1 MNQTVDTSFC
11 KQDWNNDSYFKIDDE
26 INNISISE
34 ISTVTKMIILDTTE
48 PAFVVI
54 VKGRK
59 KFGTRLS
66 DDFGTT
72 TIASVG
78 IFGYVR
84 NLLA

>member
-1 MNQTVDTSFC
+1 
-11 KQDWNNDSYFKIDDE
+11 
-26 INNISISE
+26 
-34 ISTVTKMIILDTTE
+34 MIILDTTE

-78 IFGYVR
+78 IFGYVKAYLHGTTLSHATSLR
-84 NLLA
+84 QAYDMT

>member
-1 MNQTVDTSFC
+1 
-11 KQDWNNDSYFKIDDE
+11 
-26 INNISISE
+26 
-34 ISTVTKMIILDTTE
+34 MIILDTTE

-66 DDFGTT
+66 DDFGIT